1 MQDILQVDRGR
12 QGYMGG
18 HGRGGQGG
26 WGGQGGTGGRG
37 GIGGGKRWLKN
48 RVTFSNFLRRSHS
61 FIITVSRVSFTTTL
75 KSIRTSGGVHDD
87 I

>member
-1 MQDILQVDRGR
+1 
-12 QGYMGG
+12 MGG

-26 WGGQGGTGGRG
+26 WGGHGGTGGQGGTGGRG
-37 GIGGGKRWLKN
+37 GIGGGNCWLKN

-87 I
+87 K

>member
-1 MQDILQVDRGR
+1 
-12 QGYMGG
+12 MGG

-26 WGGQGGTGGRG
+26 YGGHGGTGGHGGWGGHGGTGGRG
-37 GIGGGKRWLKN
+37 GIGRGNCWLKN

>member
-1 MQDILQVDRGR
+1 
-12 QGYMGG
+12 MGG
-18 HGRGGQGG
+18 HGRGGHGG
-26 WGGQGGTGGRG
+26 CGGHGGTGGQGGTGGRG
-37 GIGGGKRWLKN
+37 GGIGGGNCWLKN

-75 KSIRTSGGVHDD
+75 KSIRISGGVHDD

>member
-1 MQDILQVDRGR
+1 
-12 QGYMGG
+12 MGG

-26 WGGQGGTGGRG
+26 WGGHGGTGGQGGTGGRG
-37 GIGGGKRWLKN
+37 GIGGGNCWLKN

-75 KSIRTSGGVHDD
+75 KSIKTSGGVHDD

>member
-1 MQDILQVDRGR
+1 
-12 QGYMGG
+12 MGG

-26 WGGQGGTGGRG
+26 WGGHGGTGGQGGTGGRG
-37 GIGGGKRWLKN
+37 GIGGGNCWLKN

-75 KSIRTSGGVHDD
+75 KSIIISGGVHDD